1 MLYLAKA
8 YYESK
13 DYPKCIKTLSRA
25 LHINPTDLRLWYNLA
40 LAQEDYAVTT
50 LGQESTPQAG
60 QHLVTQRTM
69 ADVQRAVLDLSKSQ
83 KTFHFLLQLMEAQGA
98 SKSKGSSGSFPF
110 EKEKVIDHE
119 KFCADTLT
127 KASYHLEFER
137 QKEEK
142 HRLEVEAQRK
152 MLREYEDRVER
163 EKETERKKDEELRRH
178 RADVLMK
185 QEERLK
191 ALSAGWK
198 AREEET
204 KKVEKKKPGKKRK
217 KASEDDNDLAAEAS
231 DEDNEENSTNFTIE
245 DMKNRN
251 STMKKLVEKRQKRE
265 NGAPMEVDEDAKQLF
280 GSDSS
285 DNEDEGAMTLTQSA
299 EAKQAEQDL
308 FGSSSDSD

>member
-1 MLYLAKA
+1 MLYLSKA

-50 LGQESTPQAG
+50 LGQESTIQSG
-60 QHLVTQRTM
+60 HHLGLQRTM

-83 KTFHFLLQLMEAQGA
+83 KTFHFLLQLMESQVTT
-98 SKSKGSSGSFPF
+98 KSKGSTGSFPF

-152 MLREYEDRVER
+152 MLREYEERVER
-163 EKETERKKDEELRRH
+163 EKDSERKKDEQLRRH

-204 KKVEKKKPGKKRK
+204 KKVEKKKSGKKRK
-217 KASEDDNDLAAEAS
+217 KASEEDSELTAEIS
-231 DEDNEENSTNFTIE
+231 EEDNEENSTNFTIE

-251 STMKKLVEKRQKRE
+251 ATMKKLVEKRQKRV
-265 NGAPMEVDEDAKQLF
+265 NGTPMEVDDDAKELF

-285 DNEDEGAMTLTQSA
+285 DNEEPLTLTQSA